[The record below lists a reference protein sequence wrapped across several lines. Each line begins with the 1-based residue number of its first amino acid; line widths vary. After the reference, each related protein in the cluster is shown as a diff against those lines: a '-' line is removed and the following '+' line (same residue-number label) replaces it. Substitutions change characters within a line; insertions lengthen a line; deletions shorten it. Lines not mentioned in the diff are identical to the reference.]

1 MRDQEADGSELD
13 LTTFQGALDSCQVF
27 SCRLPLPSFPPS
39 KGSLVNFEALGE
51 SPLGKPKSPSVPH
64 KLFAQ
69 GSGLG
74 KGVVSQE
81 VHYGFTAVADWGS
94 GVALPIYD
102 RLSRH
107 AESLCDFPLEQS
119 KIKALLAE
127 VIS

>member
-69 GSGLG
+69 GSGLA

-81 VHYGFTAVADWGS
+81 VHYGFMAVADWGS

-102 RLSRH
+102 RLGRH
-107 AESLCDFPLEQS
+107 ADSLGDLALKQSEVETPL
-119 KIKALLAE
+119 A
-127 VIS
+127 